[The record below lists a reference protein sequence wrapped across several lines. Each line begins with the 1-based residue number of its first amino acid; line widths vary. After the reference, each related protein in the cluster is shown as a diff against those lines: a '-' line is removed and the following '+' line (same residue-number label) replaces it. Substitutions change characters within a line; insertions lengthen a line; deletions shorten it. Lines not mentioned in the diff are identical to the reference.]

1 MLKRFFDLSTSA
13 IAIALIWP
21 ILLLISIWIKL
32 DSSGPV
38 FFRQE
43 RVGRHGK
50 TFRIFKF
57 RTMTVDAEKKGLQL
71 TVGGDNRV
79 TRAGKILRKTKLD
92 ELPQLFDVLIGNMS
106 IVGPRPE
113 VPKYIDQY
121 PASIRKQ
128 VLSVRPGIT
137 DRASIEFRNENEIL
151 SNSADPEKSYINE
164 ILPIKQKY
172 YIEYVNKNSFLGDLK
187 IIWETVFAII
197 SK

>member
-79 TRAGKILRKTKLD
+79 TRAGKFLRKTKLD

-187 IIWETVFAII
+187 IIWKTAFAII

>member
-1 MLKRFFDLSTSA
+1 MLKRFFDFSASA
-13 IAIALIWP
+13 ISIALIWP

-32 DSSGPV
+32 DSKGPV

-43 RVGRHGK
+43 RVGLHGK

-57 RTMTVDAEKKGLQL
+57 RTMTVDAERKGLQL
-71 TVGGDNRV
+71 TVGSDHRV
-79 TRAGKILRKTKLD
+79 TRAGRLLRKTKLD

-113 VPKYIDQY
+113 VPKYIAQY
-121 PASIRKQ
+121 PADIREM

-151 SNSADPEKSYINE
+151 SNSSDPEKSYINE
-164 ILPIKQKY
+164 VLPIKQKY
-172 YIEYVNKNSFLGDLK
+172 YLDYVTNNSLLGDIK
-187 IIWETVFAII
+187 IIIDTALAVIT
-197 SK
+197 K